1 MWLELFYD
9 CHEFVPSGTYG
20 MIKGAKGKA
29 KQLGHYHRLEWPYH
43 GGVMS
48 QPNIIVQAFQVI
60 NNAIDKNQMQGVEIQ
75 G

>member
-9 CHEFVPSGTYG
+9 CHEFVPSGVYG
-20 MIKGAKGKA
+20 KIKGTKNKC
-29 KQLGHYHRLEWPYH
+29 KTLGHYHRLEWPSP
-43 GGVMS
+43 GGVMN

-60 NNAIDKNQMQGVEIQ
+60 NNSIEKNQMQGIEIT